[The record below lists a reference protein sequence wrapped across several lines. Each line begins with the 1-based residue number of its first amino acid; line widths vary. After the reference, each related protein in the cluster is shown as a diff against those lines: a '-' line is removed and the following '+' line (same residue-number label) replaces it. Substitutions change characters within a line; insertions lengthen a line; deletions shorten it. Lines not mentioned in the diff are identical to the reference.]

1 MSIEEK
7 NLAHAHVK
15 PAGEL
20 EELQD
25 WWNKH
30 GSRISSVLLIF
41 LVGLLVYNL
50 YQRQAQSKVLE
61 ASRALA
67 SAESAADME
76 SVVANFKSSAMA
88 PLALLRLGS
97 EYYHQQQYDLAMGA
111 YTSFLKDYPKHDLA
125 PSAIV
130 GIAHVAEAQGLNA
143 EAEAKFRDF
152 ATSYPEHYLTPLA
165 ILGQA
170 RCLALQDHHDEARA
184 ILDRMMADR
193 AGTRWSGMADEL
205 LAALPR
211 LKTATPRPE
220 YQDALDMLEQQT
232 TPAAESASPETSSE
246 ATSET
251 TSETSVES
259 APVAETA
266 PVAVPGVTQP

>member
-7 NLAHAHVK
+7 NLAHAHVE

-25 WWNKH
+25 WWKKH
-30 GSRISSVLLIF
+30 GSRISTALLIV
-41 LVGLLVYNL
+41 LVGLLGYNL
-50 YQRQAQSKVLE
+50 YLRQAQSKALE
-61 ASRALA
+61 ASRAFA
-67 SAESAADME
+67 NAESAADME
-76 SVVANFKSSAMA
+76 SVVANYKSSAMA
-88 PLALLRLGS
+88 PLALIRLGS

-111 YTSFLKDYPKHDLA
+111 YTSFLRDYPKHDLA
-125 PSAIV
+125 PIAIV

-143 EAEAKFRDF
+143 AAEAKFRDF
-152 ATSYPEHYLTPLA
+152 AVGYPEHYLAPLA

-170 RCLALQDHHDEARA
+170 RCLALQDRRDEARA

-220 YQDALDMLEQQT
+220 YQEALELLEQQM
-232 TPAAESASPETSSE
+232 TPAAGSENPETE
-246 ATSET
+246 PET
-251 TSETSVES
+251 AVEPAPSVEA
-259 APVAETA
+259 APVAA
-266 PVAVPGVTQP
+266 PVEAPDADTAQP